1 MSKCLKTPFE
11 ITDENYSDIR
21 KNNLRTLINRYQT
34 LTTRLIELEN
44 SPNKNQESDTI
55 NNLNSQIISLQ
66 RNIFDNNSTSI
77 TRIKQQKDDIVRKN
91 NSANLNKD
99 IIQKQ
104 NEIIDNNDS
113 IIGLANTQYKDSKNK
128 NDNIDKKFT
137 IIITISFLIFL
148 GTVIVLILHKESIN
162 PNLSVY
168 DIASSNSA

>member
-162 PNLSVY
+162 PNLSVS